1 MNIDSFRTTP
11 AFRRF
16 KYQRCC
22 YLIRPRRDDA
32 LFGSSAQLWLKAGV
46 ARTNL
51 WNRLRSYKCYWPA
64 GVDILAVAT
73 VRQPDDFEGEA
84 ITVVEKHVLS
94 KVRRLRPGCESL
106 RPDQAAAAIAAMRE
120 HRFTGEVWV
129 AQMYDNQVQ
138 SSSVPLA
145 RRQSDQTP
153 GRGCPCTGS
162 IQSDGVS
169 VSR

>member
-1 MNIDSFRTTP
+1 MNIDDFRATETC
-11 AFRRF
+11 RRF

-22 YLIRPRRDDA
+22 YLIRPRRDDT
-32 LFGSSAQLWLKAGV
+32 LFGSSARLWLKAGV

-94 KVRRLRPGCESL
+94 KVRRLRPGIESL
-106 RPDQAAAAIAAMRE
+106 RHDQAAAAIAAMRE

-129 AQMYDNQVQ
+129 A
-138 SSSVPLA
+138 PA
-145 RRQSDQTP
+145 P
-153 GRGCPCTGS
+153 
-162 IQSDGVS
+162 
-169 VSR
+169 